1 MSIQNQASVVNS
13 IILQNYHQVI
23 IMRVHNHYQKPES
36 YRENRESYH
45 QIMVGVNQI
54 TIMSL
59 QLMNMINQMRGLN
72 QTTSLK
78 LMNMIN
84 QNQVA
89 VMMIQMLMMMMKM
102 NGYNVEYTEMMNR
115 I

>member
-1 MSIQNQASVVNS
+1 
-13 IILQNYHQVI
+13 
-23 IMRVHNHYQKPES
+23 MRVHNHYQKPES

-59 QLMNMINQMRGLN
+59 QLMNMINQ
-72 QTTSLK
+72 
-78 LMNMIN
+78 
-84 QNQVA
+84 NQVA